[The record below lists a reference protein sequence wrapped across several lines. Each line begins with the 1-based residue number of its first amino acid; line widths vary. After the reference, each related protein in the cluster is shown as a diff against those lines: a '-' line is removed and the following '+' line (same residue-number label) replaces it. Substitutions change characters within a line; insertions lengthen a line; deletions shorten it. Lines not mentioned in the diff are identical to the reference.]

1 MSTISAIDTLEAIVD
16 GDTIVPGMSYSSPSG
31 IGLTQFYNPQTGDVS
46 PKFAKNNILFYPTC
60 YSSNQG
66 KYLAPDGGS
75 YQWYYNN
82 PDSSDAEI
90 LVSQGS
96 TTVRDT
102 FKDIFLA
109 STYTSSGVTYPA
121 LQLKGEIASETQL
134 SDVNIYFKGTFNGI
148 EVTTHATISVKTTVG
163 DAVEIV
169 IQSVSVDAN
178 GNEQDQ
184 DTVLDYNGESL
195 KLTAYLTNNG
205 EVTKDTV
212 ASRWKWY
219 RLVKGSLT
227 QVSNVTGVTE
237 ISANVIRLYDTAIE
251 GTEEYFAEYT
261 TDDSQV
267 YRQGIQVSDIH
278 DPYYISIGRS
288 VTSNLVRKTDADIV
302 YTPKVINRNT
312 GQEDTTKTWTFNFSA
327 TDAKGDTLSGVIS
340 HSDTNKVN
348 VTAANV
354 ATYGQIIIYISAK
367 TGNS

>member
-16 GDTIVPGMSYSSPSG
+16 GDTIVPGMSYKSPSG
-31 IGLTQFYNPQTGDVS
+31 IGLTQFYNPQTGNIT
-46 PKFAKNNILFYPTC
+46 PKFKDNNIILYPTC

-66 KYLAPDGGS
+66 KYLAPDAYT

-82 PDSSDAEI
+82 PESEDAAI
-90 LVSQGS
+90 LETTGGS
-96 TTVRDT
+96 KVKSAFTGLFNVT
-102 FKDIFLA
+102 
-109 STYTSSGVTYPA
+109 TYTSSGVTYPA
-121 LQLKGEIASETQL
+121 LVIVGEIAAATQL
-134 SDVNIYFKGTFNGI
+134 GDVNIYFKGTFNNI

-219 RLVKGSLT
+219 RMVKGELT

-278 DPYYISIGRS
+278 DPYYINIGRS

-327 TDAKGDTLSGVIS
+327 TDAKGDPLNGVIN

-367 TGNS
+367 TSNS